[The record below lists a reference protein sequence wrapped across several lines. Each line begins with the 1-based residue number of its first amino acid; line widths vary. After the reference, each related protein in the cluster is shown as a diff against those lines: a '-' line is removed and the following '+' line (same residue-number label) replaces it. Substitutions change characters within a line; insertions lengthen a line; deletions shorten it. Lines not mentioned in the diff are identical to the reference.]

1 MAVFLL
7 VATGVRVVAIL
18 EVPLLVVVLV
28 DVLARLTI
36 AALSALLL
44 FLLLLKL
51 PLGLDALVFVESM
64 SDALF
69 LARGLLLIMEL
80 NLLRR
85 HLDLLLVLSMR
96 V

>member
-1 MAVFLL
+1 M
-7 VATGVRVVAIL
+7 ATGVGVVAIL

-28 DVLARLTI
+28 DVLARLTV
-36 AALSALLL
+36 ALSALLL

-51 PLGLDALVFVESM
+51 PLGLDALVLVESM

-69 LARGLLLIMEL
+69 LARGLLLLVVEL

-85 HLDLLLVLSMR
+85 HLNLLLVLSMR